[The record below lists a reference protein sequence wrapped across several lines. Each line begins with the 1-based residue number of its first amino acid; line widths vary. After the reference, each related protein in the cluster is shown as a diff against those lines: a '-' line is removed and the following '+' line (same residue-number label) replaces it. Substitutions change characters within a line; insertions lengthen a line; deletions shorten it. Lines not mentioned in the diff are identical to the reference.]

1 MTESI
6 IIPNNWKKVKVKDI
20 SLRIHYGYTVSS
32 VKKNTG
38 TKLLRITDIQNYK
51 VNWKDVPFC
60 EIDSRDIEKYLLK
73 ENDIVFARTGA
84 TVGKSFLIQGNIP
97 QSIFASYLIRIQLSK
112 YINPQYLFYF
122 FQSADYWKQIGIKAM
137 GIGQPNVNATS
148 LSNISLLICS
158 LSEQNQIVEIIEGFL
173 SELSDAEHSLQKAM
187 RLLSVYEYVIL
198 KNAFQGKL
206 TKAWRDHN
214 RTESAFQYLSDLA
227 KKRKA
232 EYDVAVLSKDK
243 IKAKQLNYDF
253 EYSYHTEIQSWAI
266 AKLEKL
272 INIAARVGWKGLKRE
287 EYTSSGPLFLSVHSL
302 NHGKVVRFEEAF
314 HVSDDR
320 YDESPEIM
328 LQLNDILLCKDGA
341 GIGKIGI
348 VKHLPSRATINS
360 SLLIVRGGDVFDADF
375 LYYLFKGPEMQ
386 RLVNDRVSG
395 SAIPHLFQKDI
406 KEFILNVPPIEEQK
420 QIVQEIESRFA
431 IVENLNIA
439 IRDNQNRSEILK
451 KIILNK
457 AFSGKLTPKGNM
469 SEFEDNLLEKIS
481 FERSSFLETQKEL
494 AKSNPKTSRVMDEK
508 KSILQV
514 LESSSEPI
522 SAKDAW
528 LRSKH
533 KDDIESFYSELRGIQ
548 DKIVEIKKDTESLLS
563 LRHEN

>member
-1 MTESI
+1 MTETI
-6 IIPNNWKKVKVKDI
+6 IIPNNWIRVKVEDI
-20 SLRIHYGYTVSS
+20 SLRIHYGYTASS

-51 VNWKDVPFC
+51 VNWEEVPFC
-60 EIDSRDIEKYLLK
+60 EISTHDIEKYLLK

-97 QSIFASYLIRIQLSK
+97 QSVFASYLIRIQLSK
-112 YINPQYLFYF
+112 HINPQYLFYF

-148 LSNISLLICS
+148 LSNISLLLCS
-158 LSEQNQIVEIIEGFL
+158 LTEQNQIVDIIEGFL
-173 SELSDAEHSLQKAM
+173 SELSDAEQSLQKATK
-187 RLLSVYEYVIL
+187 LLSAYEYVIL
-198 KNAFQGKL
+198 KNAFEGEL
-206 TKAWRDHN
+206 TKNWRNYN
-214 RTESAFQYLSDLA
+214 RTKPAFQYLTELS
-227 KKRKA
+227 KKRKV
-232 EYDVAVLSKDK
+232 EYDIAVSNKNR
-243 IKAKQLNYDF
+243 IKARDFNYDF
-253 EYSYHTEIQSWAI
+253 EYSAHKEISSWAI

-272 INIAARVGWKGLKRE
+272 ITIAARVGWKGLKRE

-302 NHGKVVRFEEAF
+302 NHGKVVNFEEAF
-314 HVSDDR
+314 HISDDR
-320 YDESPEIM
+320 YNESPEIM
-328 LQLNDILLCKDGA
+328 LELNDILLCKDGA

-348 VKHLPSRATINS
+348 VKHLPSKATINS

-386 RLVNDRVSG
+386 RLVNDRISG

-431 IVENLNIA
+431 IVENLKTA
-439 IRDNQNRSEILK
+439 IRDNQSRSEILK
-451 KIILNK
+451 QIILNK
-457 AFSGKLTPKGNM
+457 AFSGKLTVQ
-469 SEFEDNLLEKIS
+469 EDAPEVENNLLEKIT
-481 FERSSFLETQKEL
+481 LEKNAYLEAQKQL
-494 AKSNPKTSRVMDEK
+494 AKSTPKTIRTMEDK

-514 LESSSEPI
+514 LESTDSPL
-522 SAKDAW
+522 SAKDVW
-528 LRSKH
+528 LQSKH
-533 KDDIESFYSELRGIQ
+533 KDDIESFYSELREIQ
-548 DKIVEIKKDTESLLS
+548 DKIIEIKKDTESLLS